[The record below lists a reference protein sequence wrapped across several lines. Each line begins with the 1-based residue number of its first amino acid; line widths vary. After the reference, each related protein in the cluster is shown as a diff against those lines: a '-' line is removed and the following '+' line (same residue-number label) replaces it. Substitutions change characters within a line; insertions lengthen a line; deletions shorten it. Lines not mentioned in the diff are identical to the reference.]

1 MLNYFACCTVR
12 EMPKSS
18 TDTRAVEP
26 LTPEAMDT
34 SPKKLTEEHTAVGKQ
49 VTVPVA
55 AEANA
60 ILARQHE
67 QTNGFSPTVLSKHLA
82 LVAPEEMPWA
92 TASTPWLLT
101 FGVLLL
107 IVASLRSLQDS
118 SGADGCKWVESLVV
132 VVSVSVLLLAQRQ
145 LRWLQDRFKITSG
158 RRPLLFSA
166 TTPTESK
173 AAAAA
178 NGSDAEALLALFKD
192 RELETPEL
200 VLDEKTCKR
209 FLVGWKGEFDRAA
222 ERLRKYQTWRRSAKP
237 SLLTAADIP
246 TEFATGK
253 GYHHGFDRAGR
264 PIIWGFASRHD
275 KRQRD
280 IEESVR
286 LILFC
291 LESAIRS
298 GEAVGKEQVT
308 LVFDL
313 EGFGSKSMDFEM
325 VGRLFKVLAKFYPER
340 LGQVLLWR
348 APGIF
353 SMFWKLISPYID
365 PVSFQ
370 KIKFAKAAE
379 LCEFIELKHL
389 PHDVVRMQGLTT
401 AGVKDLQS
409 Q

>member
-1 MLNYFACCTVR
+1 MG
-12 EMPKSS
+12 
-18 TDTRAVEP
+18 TDTREVEP
-26 LTPEAMDT
+26 LTLEVMDT
-34 SPKKLTEEHTAVGKQ
+34 SLKKPTEEHTAVGKQ
-49 VTVPVA
+49 VIVPVA

-60 ILARQHE
+60 TVAWQHE
-67 QTNGFSPTVLSKHLA
+67 KTNGCSATVSSKHLA

-92 TASTPWLLT
+92 TASTPWLLI

-132 VVSVSVLLLAQRQ
+132 AVSVSILLLAQRQ
-145 LRWLQDRFKITSG
+145 LRWLQGRFKVASG
-158 RRPLLFSA
+158 RRPFLFSA
-166 TTPTESK
+166 TTLTESK
-173 AAAAA
+173 AVAAAAAA
-178 NGSDAEALLALFKD
+178 NGGDADALLALFKD
-192 RELETPEL
+192 RKLETPEL

-209 FLVGWKGEFDRAA
+209 FLVGWKGKFDQAA
-222 ERLRKYQTWRRSAKP
+222 KGVRKYQTWRRSVKP
-237 SLLTAADIP
+237 ALLTAADIP

-253 GYHHGFDRAGR
+253 GYHHGFDRVGR

-298 GEAVGKEQVT
+298 GEAVGEEQVT

-313 EGFGSKSMDFEM
+313 AGFGSKSMDYEM
-325 VGRLFKVLAKFYPER
+325 VGRLFKVLANFYPER

-353 SMFWKLISPYID
+353 GLFWKLISPYID
-365 PVSFQ
+365 PVTFQ

-389 PHDVVRMQGLTT
+389 PHDVVHMPGVTT
-401 AGVKDLQS
+401 AEVKELQRLS
-409 Q
+409 R